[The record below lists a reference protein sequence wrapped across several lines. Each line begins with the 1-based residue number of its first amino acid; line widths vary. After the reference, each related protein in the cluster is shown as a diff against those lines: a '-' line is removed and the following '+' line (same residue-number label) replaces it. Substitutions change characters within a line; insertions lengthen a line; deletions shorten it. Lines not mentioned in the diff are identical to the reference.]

1 MKNVLVIPVFIPHRG
16 CPHDCLFCNQQK
28 ISGTKRDEDSFVDV
42 AGTIEQW
49 LTHQGERKEVQV
61 AFFGGSFTCMAK
73 SEQVCLLEAV
83 QPFIAKGRVHS
94 IRCST
99 RPDCIDQKTIDFLH
113 KYKVTTVELGVQS
126 LDDSVLQKARRG
138 HDAADC
144 EKACSL
150 LKKGGM
156 EVGIQ
161 LMPGLPGDTTFSF
174 MKTVQKTV
182 AQRPAFVRIYPCIVV
197 SDSGLFELYKQGG
210 YRPLSLSKAIAIAGF
225 CYPKFQEAGI
235 KVIRMGLQ
243 ASKSLAKSVVAGPY
257 HPAFGELVQSRLW
270 LKRTRKKLMDL
281 GDGEKLEIHLSHRD
295 LSTAVGQQRRNIKRL
310 EELGFKDRF
319 TLVVDRNMQKGCTQY
334 VVSK

>member
-1 MKNVLVIPVFIPHRG
+1 MKNILVIPVFIPHRG

-28 ISGTKRDEDSFVDV
+28 ISGTKRDEESVVDV
-42 AGTIEQW
+42 TGTIEQW
-49 LTHQGERKEVQV
+49 LTHQGERQEVQV

-73 SEQVCLLEAV
+73 NEQLVLLEAV
-83 QPFIAKGRVHS
+83 QPFIATGRVHS

-99 RPDCIDQKTIDFLH
+99 RPDCIDREVVDFLH
-113 KYKVTTVELGVQS
+113 EYNVTTVELGVQS

-144 EKACSL
+144 ERACSL

-174 MKTVQKTV
+174 MKTVRKTV
-182 AQRPAFVRIYPCIVV
+182 ALGPAFVRIYPCVVV
-197 SDSGLFELYKQGG
+197 SDSDLFLLYKQGE

-225 CYPKFQEAGI
+225 CYSKCKEAGI
-235 KVIRMGLQ
+235 RVVRMGLQ
-243 ASKSLAKSVVAGPY
+243 ASEGLSESVVAGPY
-257 HPAFGELVQSRLW
+257 HSAFGELVQSRLW
-270 LKRTRKKLMDL
+270 LKRTRKKLMDV
-281 GDGEKLEIHLSHRD
+281 GPYEKLEIHLSHRD
-295 LSTAVGQQRRNIKRL
+295 LSTAVGQRRRNIKRL
-310 EELGFKDRF
+310 EELGFTDRF
-319 TLVVDRNMQKGCTQY
+319 TLVVNRNMQRGCTQY